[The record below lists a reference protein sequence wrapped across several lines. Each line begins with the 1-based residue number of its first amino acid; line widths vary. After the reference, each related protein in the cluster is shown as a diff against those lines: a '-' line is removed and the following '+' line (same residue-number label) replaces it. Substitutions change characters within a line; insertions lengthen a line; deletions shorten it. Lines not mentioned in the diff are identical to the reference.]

1 MNNSETKKL
10 EDLNVRIDII
20 KQYICKFVNINKYVN
35 HLTLSN
41 GSFSIEMLLL
51 SKSL

>member
-1 MNNSETKKL
+1 MGKL
-10 EDLNVRIDII
+10 ESLNVRINII
-20 KQYICKFVNINKYVN
+20 KQYICKFVNINTYVN
-35 HLTLSN
+35 HLTMLN